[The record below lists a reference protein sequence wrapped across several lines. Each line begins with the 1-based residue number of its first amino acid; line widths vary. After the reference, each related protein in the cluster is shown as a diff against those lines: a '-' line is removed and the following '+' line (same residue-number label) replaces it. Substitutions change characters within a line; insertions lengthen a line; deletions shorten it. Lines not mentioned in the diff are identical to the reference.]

1 MLKTRIIPCLLLK
14 QKGLVK
20 TVKFDK
26 PRYVGDPINAIKIYN
41 EKEAH
46 ELVFLDITATK
57 EKRVPTSELV
67 TQISDECLMPLAVGG
82 GIRTMEDVQRLLKA
96 GAEKVVLNTIAVE
109 DPNFVKKAADAFGNQ
124 SITVSI
130 DAKKSFFGKYEV
142 FTNSGTRNT
151 KLNPVEFAK
160 EMEQKGAGEIF
171 INSINLDG
179 TREGYDLKLIKMV
192 SDSVTI
198 PVIAC
203 GGAGNIEDFGKAV
216 HEGGASAVAAG
227 SMFVFH
233 GRRQAVLIN
242 FPNKDEIRRVFPTK

>member
-14 QKGLVK
+14 EKGLVK
-20 TVKFDK
+20 TVKFEN
-26 PRYVGDPINAIKIYN
+26 PRYVGDPLNAIKIFN

-82 GIRTMEDVQRLLKA
+82 GIRKIEDVQRLLKA

-109 DPNFVKKAADAFGNQ
+109 NQNFVKEAANAFGNQ

-130 DAKKSFFGKYEV
+130 DVKKSFFGKYEV
-142 FTNSGTRNT
+142 FINSGKKNT

-160 EMEQKGAGEIF
+160 EIEQKGAGEIF
-171 INSINLDG
+171 INSIDLDG
-179 TREGYDLKLIKMV
+179 TCEGYDLKLIKMV
-192 SDSVTI
+192 SDVVSI

-203 GGAGNIEDFGKAV
+203 GGAGNIVDFRRAV
-216 HEGGASAVAAG
+216 LEGGASAVAAG

-242 FPNKDEIRRVFPTK
+242 FPNKDEIRRVFLTK